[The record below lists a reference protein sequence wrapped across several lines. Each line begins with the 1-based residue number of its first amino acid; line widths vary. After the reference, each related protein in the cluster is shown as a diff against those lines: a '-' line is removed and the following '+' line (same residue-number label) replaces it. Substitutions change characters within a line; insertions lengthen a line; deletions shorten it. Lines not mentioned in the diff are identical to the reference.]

1 MKEKPVPLRIFNF
14 SHPLMHTEW
23 LTLIG
28 DKYHRTLP
36 FEWEMVKDLASAQV
50 ITWDGVMTPKNQFV
64 IDELLA
70 ALKEN
75 KILLLMGE
83 SMTLLKN
90 HPIVKILDPKD
101 LNFIEVAGWNIL
113 PEEILAA
120 LESCHQ
126 KLNHV

>member
-1 MKEKPVPLRIFNF
+1 MKEKPAPLRIFNF

-23 LTLIG
+23 LTLVG

-36 FEWEMVKDLASAQV
+36 FEWEMVKDLSLAQV
-50 ITWDGVMTPKNQFV
+50 ITWDGVISPKNQPV
-64 IDELLA
+64 VNELLE
-70 ALKEN
+70 ALKGN
-75 KILLLMGE
+75 KILLLIGE

-90 HPIVKILDPKD
+90 HPIVTLLDPKD
-101 LNFIEVAGWNIL
+101 LKFIEVSGWNVL
-113 PEEILAA
+113 PEEILAV

>member
-1 MKEKPVPLRIFNF
+1 MKEKPLPLRIYNF

-23 LTLIG
+23 LTLTG

-36 FEWEMVKDLASAQV
+36 FEWEMVKEMASAQV
-50 ITWDGVMTPKNQFV
+50 ITWDGVITPKNQSIV
-64 IDELLA
+64 DEMIRE
-70 ALKEN
+70 LKGN
-75 KILLLMGE
+75 KILLLIGE

-90 HPIVKILDPKD
+90 HPMVKLLDPKD
-101 LNFIEVAGWNIL
+101 LNFVEVAGWSIL

>member
-1 MKEKPVPLRIFNF
+1 MKEKPIPLRIYNF

-23 LTLIG
+23 LTLVG

-50 ITWDGVMTPKNQFV
+50 ITWDGVMTPKNQPV
-64 IDELLA
+64 VDEVMA
-70 ALKEN
+70 SLKEN

-90 HPIVKILDPKD
+90 HPIVKILEPKD
-101 LNFIEVAGWNIL
+101 LKFVEVAGWNIL

>member
-1 MKEKPVPLRIFNF
+1 MKEKPVPLRIYNF

-23 LTLIG
+23 LTLVG
-28 DKYHRTLP
+28 DKYFKTLP
-36 FEWEMVKDLASAQV
+36 FDWEMVKDISIAQV
-50 ITWDGVMTPKNQFV
+50 ITWDGVITPKNQSLV
-64 IDELLA
+64 DDMLEEL
-70 ALKEN
+70 KGN
-75 KILLLMGE
+75 KILLLIGE

-101 LNFIEVAGWNIL
+101 LKLVEVAGWSIL

>member
-23 LTLIG
+23 VTLIG
-28 DKYHRTLP
+28 DKYHRILP

-50 ITWDGVMTPKNQFV
+50 ITWDGVITPKNQSLV
-64 IDELLA
+64 DEILA
-70 ALKEN
+70 TLKDN

-90 HPIVKILDPKD
+90 HPMVKILDPKD
-101 LNFIEVAGWNIL
+101 LNFVEVAGWNIL